1 MKDLA
6 VVYKYSALES
16 YSAKHIRRHREIN
29 PDLSRRMES
38 AHEDHA
44 RASERLTQVISE
56 LGINATYFER
66 DGLGQNLDGFRLVIS
81 IGGDGTFINASHY
94 IERTLLL
101 GINSSPAHSVGHY
114 CRFNLKSPRSE
125 ADLKKKLVAIFAA
138 PGRLK
143 EEVSLLRMRLAVS
156 GRLAP
161 FAILNDALF
170 CEENPAA
177 TSRYTLEYQDRTDH
191 QKSSGLWIST
201 PTGSTA
207 AYSSAGGKAFK
218 TRELR
223 FVVREL
229 YSGKIRAGKIPAREQ
244 LGIVSSM
251 KHGALYLDGSHHKM
265 PVHLGEHITISAHP
279 QSLRAIY

>member
-29 PDLSRRMES
+29 PDLSQRMES

-44 RASERLTQVISE
+44 MASDRLTQLIAE
-56 LGINATYFER
+56 LGIKATFFER
-66 DGLGQNLDGFRLVIS
+66 DGLGQNLDAFRLVIS

-94 IERTLLL
+94 IEKTLLL

-114 CRFNLKSPRSE
+114 CRFNLKSPRSQ
-125 ADLKKKLVAIFAA
+125 AALKSKLAEIFSSRGKL
-138 PGRLK
+138 PG
-143 EEVSLLRMRLAVS
+143 EVSLLRMRLAVS
-156 GRLAP
+156 GRAAP

-177 TSRYTLEYQDRTDH
+177 TSRYTLEYGKRRDH

-229 YSGKIRAGKIPAREQ
+229 YSGKIKSGKIAARDE

-251 KHGALYLDGSHHKM
+251 KHGALYLDGSHHKI
-265 PVHLGEHITISAHP
+265 PVHLGEHITVAAHP